1 MAKHDDVELM
11 AIAYAN
17 PGFFFRFSSEE
28 EFEEGVKKGLKKGY
42 EEYELDFSDGSRE
55 DAQLFRE
62 LSDDGM
68 VNQTNLEAYFE
79 EVVPLREDEKAAL
92 FWIASNG
99 VSRDLDDALREVDRT
114 YRAFHGRVEEYAEE
128 LVGDIGIENLNNP
141 DFFFDYE
148 AFGRDLRISGDLYD
162 PDVEDG
168 EDGEEWWADLDDEE
182 IGQTFVD
189 DHMGGLGELGKETIR
204 NYFDMERFA
213 RELEMGGD
221 VSSFT
226 FGGSNWVMT
235 NPNG

>member
-17 PGFFFRFSSEE
+17 PGFFFTFSSAE
-28 EFEEGVKKGLKKGY
+28 EFEKGVKKGLKKGY

-55 DAQLFRE
+55 DAQLFRA
-62 LSDDGM
+62 LRDDGM

-79 EVVPLREDEKAAL
+79 EVVPLREDDKAAL

-99 VSRDLDDALREVDRT
+99 ISRDLDDALREVDRT

-128 LVGDIGIENLNNP
+128 LVDDIGIENLNNP
-141 DFFFDYE
+141 DFYFDYE
-148 AFGRDLRISGDLYD
+148 AFGRDLRISGDLHD
-162 PDVEDG
+162 DDVEEGD
-168 EDGEEWWADLDDEE
+168 EWWADLDDEE

-189 DHMGGLGELGKETIR
+189 DHMGGLSELSKETIR
-204 NYFDMERFA
+204 NYFDMEKFA
-213 RELEMGGD
+213 RDLDMSGD
-221 VSSFT
+221 VSSFA
-226 FGGSNWVMT
+226 FGGSDWVMT